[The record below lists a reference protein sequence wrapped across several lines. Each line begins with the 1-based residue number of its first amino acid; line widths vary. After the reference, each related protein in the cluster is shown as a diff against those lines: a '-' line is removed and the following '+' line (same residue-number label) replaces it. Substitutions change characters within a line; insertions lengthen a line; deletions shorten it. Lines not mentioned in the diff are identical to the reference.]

1 MFYKDKPE
9 DGKDGR
15 FTSIEAKITEEE
27 LPAEPAADSKYA
39 WIVTLGSFFLLMV
52 AVGTTNSYGVYLQEY
67 QNVFPTTPKSTLTWI
82 GSLQFGGMCFFGV
95 FAGVLVERFD
105 SRWVILSGCVLS
117 GAALLIASA
126 CTSPAPLIITQGILF
141 GASGSCI
148 LIPTISMPSQW
159 TEKYRALATGL
170 AVAGGSIGGLW
181 MSFAS
186 RAMMTDLG
194 YQWSLRINGLLIIGV
209 GLMFSPLMR
218 KRMEVPKRDKIIDLA
233 SLTNIK
239 FVILFFASMFAAGGY
254 FAPYY
259 YMPPY
264 VETVLKESD
273 SWGANISSI
282 LNAGSIV
289 GRVAIGFT
297 ADYIGPLNAL
307 LLSSAISTI
316 AILVI
321 WLPFKSL
328 GALIVSA
335 VIFGFCSGSLV
346 SLIPVITANLFGIKR
361 LSSNIGLLFISYTI
375 GSFICSPVAGSLL
388 DKYGH
393 GTDYTWTIVYA
404 GLFFGVA
411 SILLLI
417 LRVSVDRHLLKT
429 I

>member
-1 MFYKDKPE
+1 MLYKDKTE
-9 DGKDGR
+9 DNKEGKY
-15 FTSIEAKITEEE
+15 TSFEAKIAEEE

-39 WIVTLGSFFLLMV
+39 WVITLGSFFLLMV

-67 QNVFPTTPKSTLTWI
+67 QSVFPTASESTLTWI
-82 GSLQFGGMCFFGV
+82 GSLQFAGMSFFGV

-105 SRWVILSGCVLS
+105 SRWVVLGGSVFSGV
-117 GAALLIASA
+117 ALLIASA
-126 CTSPAPLIITQGILF
+126 CTSPVPLVITQGIMF

-148 LIPTISMPSQW
+148 LVPTMSMPSQW

-186 RAMMTDLG
+186 QAMMMDLG
-194 YQWSLRINGLLIIGV
+194 YQWSLRINGLLVIGV
-209 GLMFSPLMR
+209 GLVFSPLMR
-218 KRMEVPKRDKIIDLA
+218 KRMKVPKRDKIIDFA
-233 SLTNIK
+233 SLTNLK
-239 FVILFFASMFAAGGY
+239 FVILFFASLFAAGGY

-264 VETVLKESD
+264 VEVVLKESN

-289 GRVAIGFT
+289 GRVAIGFA

-307 LLSSAISTI
+307 LMSSVVSTI

-335 VIFGFCSGSLV
+335 VIFGFFSGSLV
-346 SLIPVITANLFGIKR
+346 SLIPVISANLFGIKR

-375 GSFICSPVAGSLL
+375 GSFVCSPVAGALL

-393 GTDYTWTIVYA
+393 GSDYTWTIVYA
-404 GLFFGVA
+404 GVFFAMA
-411 SILLLI
+411 SILLVI
-417 LRVSVDRHLLKT
+417 LRVLVDRNLLKAF
-429 I
+429 